1 MGGPLEEDLI
11 DQIYEC
17 AFVPELWPSVLG
29 RLGEIATARS
39 SWMSVVSGDTSRFVG
54 SNKAIEAA
62 AIPLLKSGEVAR
74 SERLKR
80 LVAARHPGFLREI
93 DFYSPEELDA
103 DPLYQKY
110 IFPIGLGYA
119 AATLIA
125 TPTKDRLL
133 VSLERERARGPVEPE
148 AIRRLNS
155 LRPHIAR
162 SLMTAARLRLERVEA
177 AGAALAALG
186 LPAVM
191 LDGRGR
197 ALTANGL
204 AETLVG
210 TLRWKVRDQVA
221 FADRAADRLLARGHR
236 PSRHAGPPGR
246 SNLSCP
252 KRRDGFD
259 TDRSFRAGAPVR
271 AGRLLALR
279 RRAHPHAGRGRAR
292 GAGRTPSVPVRSE
305 LLRNRGSPE
314 AWPKASRS
322 KRSPAARASAGT
334 RRKSICGGSCRRR
347 GAAARPNWQ
356 SLLGGLRPLGRSGA
370 PAPQ

>member
-1 MGGPLEEDLI
+1 
-11 DQIYEC
+11 
-17 AFVPELWPSVLG
+17 
-29 RLGEIATARS
+29 
-39 SWMSVVSGDTSRFVG
+39 MSVVSGDTSRFVG

-148 AIRRLNS
+148 AIRRLDS

-186 LPAVM
+186 LPALM

-197 ALTANGL
+197 VLTANGL
-204 AETLVG
+204 AERLVG
-210 TLRWKVRDQVA
+210 TLRWKARDQVV
-221 FADRAADRLLARGHR
+221 FADRGADKLLHEAIGLLDIPGHPGVRTFPVRNDETGSTLIAHFVPVRLSARDVFSRCDAALILTPVAGAHAASVELLQSLFDLTPAESRLARGMAEGE
-236 PSRHAGPPGR
+236 SLEAIAG
-246 SNLSCP
+246 
-252 KRRDGFD
+252 
-259 TDRSFRAGAPVR
+259 RAGISRNTARVH
-271 AGRLLALR
+271 LR
-279 RRAHPHAGRGRAR
+279 R
-292 GAGRTPSVPVRSE
+292 V
-305 LLRNRGSPE
+305 L
-314 AWPKASRS
+314 S
-322 KRSPAARASAGT
+322 KTG
-334 RRKSICGGSCRRR
+334 CRRQ
-347 GAAARPNWQ
+347 AELA
-356 SLLGGLRPLGRSGA
+356 SLLGGLRPIGRSSA
-370 PAPQ
+370 PTPQ